1 VEAHPVQD
9 LQARIHAH
17 TRDWS
22 VQVES
27 IAETETSV
35 LLSGHRAGQPIVL
48 KVLRQPGDEWH
59 SGAVLAAF
67 EGRAVVRVYEHTG
80 GALLLERL
88 RPGSALVELV
98 LAGQDGA
105 ATDILADVMGAMAP
119 RSPPAPAPTVLDWA
133 AGFDRYAA
141 TGDGQIPSDLL
152 AHAHGL
158 YLQLCHSQS
167 RVRLLHG
174 DLQHYNVL
182 LDARRGW
189 LAIDPKGVVG
199 EPEFEIGAALRNP
212 VERADLFA
220 QPDIVAR
227 RLQRFADKLAIDR
240 GRALSWG
247 FAQAVLSAAW
257 TVEDGLQPSSHNPG
271 LLLAQAIRPMLLPV
285 GRPAP

>member
-1 VEAHPVQD
+1 
-9 LQARIHAH
+9 
-17 TRDWS
+17 
-22 VQVES
+22 
-27 IAETETSV
+27 
-35 LLSGHRAGQPIVL
+35 
-48 KVLRQPGDEWH
+48 
-59 SGAVLAAF
+59 
-67 EGRAVVRVYEHTG
+67 VRCW
-80 GALLLERL
+80 
-88 RPGSALVELV
+88 
-98 LAGQDGA
+98 
-105 ATDILADVMGAMAP
+105 P
-119 RSPPAPAPTVLDWA
+119 RSRGAPSSGSTSTPERRCCWNACGPAAPSSSWSSLA
-133 AGFDRYAA
+133 K
-141 TGDGQIPSDLL
+141 TGDLL
-152 AHAHGL
+152 ALAHGL

-199 EPEFEIGAALRNP
+199 EPEFEIGTALRNP